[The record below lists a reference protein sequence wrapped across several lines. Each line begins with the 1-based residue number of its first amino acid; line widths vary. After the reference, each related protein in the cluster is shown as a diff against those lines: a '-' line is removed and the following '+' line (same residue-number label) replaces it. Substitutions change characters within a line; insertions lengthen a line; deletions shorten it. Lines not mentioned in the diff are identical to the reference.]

1 MELFAI
7 CALALVISVSVFCKG
22 FVHHRICQSVRILV
36 CLQSENM
43 WGDTE
48 RCLIWKQ
55 LGGRGELGLAG

>member
-22 FVHHRICQSVRILV
+22 FVHHRICQSVRVLV

-48 RCLIWKQ
+48 RCLIWK
-55 LGGRGELGLAG
+55 RGVGWGLAG